1 VVQQA
6 TRIILETK
14 GIKHVNAYA
23 GFSILSGSSQ
33 SNVATLFARLDDFD
47 KRAGHADLHANAVIK
62 NLQQRL
68 AQVDDGPYRRVCA
81 TAYPGHEFG
90 GRVQAANPGSNQ
102 CRY

>member
-1 VVQQA
+1 MRSCLMAASLARTQAVVQQA
-6 TRIILETK
+6 THIILETK
-14 GIKHVNAYA
+14 GVKHVNAYA

-68 AQVDDGPYRRVCA
+68 AQVDDARIAVFAPPPIRA
-81 TAYPGHEFG
+81 
-90 GRVQAANPGSNQ
+90 
-102 CRY
+102 